1 MRIFF
6 SREKLHFYSFSVPL
20 YMYINSG
27 FSPFRNKILSRF
39 LHCRDDAIP
48 STIERKIRFGAIS
61 RGIGSRERINM
72 ISGRRRET

>member
-6 SREKLHFYSFSVPL
+6 RRAEKNYIFIHFL
-20 YMYINSG
+20 YPYICTLIPAFPHFETKFFHG
-27 FSPFRNKILSRF
+27 FYVV
-39 LHCRDDAIP
+39 AIP